1 MACRGRRETLISA
14 VAWKIVIILSLLPLI
29 GAWLARHWFWTRASR
44 QGLRRDCGI
53 TVREFRQRLGLPP
66 GRKGKE
72 TDAAALG
79 DALRE
84 CGLRLME
91 REGSK
96 VAKARVT
103 GGYVTR
109 VMPALTAIIAVFAVL
124 SHRVPNVWAAMA
136 VALAVIAL
144 WTFHRFTGM
153 AIEWR
158 AVARGTE
165 VLKATRALK
174 RADDEEEVIR
184 CAKASVWST
193 VWPF

>member
-1 MACRGRRETLISA
+1 MILALI
-14 VAWKIVIILSLLPLI
+14 PLV

-53 TVREFRQRLGLPP
+53 TVRELRERLGLPP
-66 GRKGKE
+66 GTKGRE
-72 TDAAALG
+72 THAAALG
-79 DALRE
+79 NELRE

-109 VMPALTAIIAVFAVL
+109 VLPAMAGIIAVFAVL
-124 SHRVPNVWAAMA
+124 SHRVSNVWAALA
-136 VALAVIAL
+136 VALVVIAL
-144 WTFHRFTGM
+144 WTFKRFTGM
-153 AIEWR
+153 AVEWR
-158 AVARGTE
+158 AVARGIE

-184 CAKASVWST
+184 CAKASVWTT

>member
-1 MACRGRRETLISA
+1 MWNL
-14 VAWKIVIILSLLPLI
+14 VIILALIPLL
-29 GAWLARHWFWTRASR
+29 GAWLSRHWFWTSASR
-44 QGLRRDCGI
+44 QGLRHDCGI
-53 TVREFRQRLGLPP
+53 TVREFRERLGLPP
-66 GRKGKE
+66 GTKGKE

-79 DALRE
+79 NALRE
-84 CGLRLME
+84 CGLTLME
-91 REGSK
+91 RDGDK
-96 VAKARVT
+96 LAKARVT
-103 GGYVTR
+103 GGYITR
-109 VMPALTAIIAVFAVL
+109 VMPALAGVIALFALL
-124 SHRVPNVWAAMA
+124 SFRVTDVRAALA
-136 VALAVIAL
+136 VALAVTAL
-144 WTFHRFTGM
+144 WTFQRLTGM

>member
-1 MACRGRRETLISA
+1 M
-14 VAWKIVIILSLLPLI
+14 WKIVIILALIPLV

-44 QGLRRDCGI
+44 QGLRRDCG
-53 TVREFRQRLGLPP
+53 TSVRELRERLGLPP
-66 GRKGKE
+66 GTKGKE
-72 TDAAALG
+72 THAAALG
-79 DALRE
+79 NALRE

-91 REGSK
+91 QEGSK
-96 VAKARVT
+96 LARARVT
-103 GGYVTR
+103 GAYLTLA
-109 VMPALTAIIAVFAVL
+109 MPALAGVIAFFAIL
-124 SHRVPNVWAAMA
+124 SKRVPAGWAIAG
-136 VALAVIAL
+136 ALALVAL
-144 WTFHRFTGM
+144 WTFQRLTGM

-165 VLKATRALK
+165 ILKATRALK

>member
-14 VAWKIVIILSLLPLI
+14 VAWKVVIIFSLLPLV

-53 TVREFRQRLGLPP
+53 TVREFRERLGLPP

-109 VMPALTAIIAVFAVL
+109 VMPAMAGVIAVFAIL
-124 SHRVPNVWAAMA
+124 SKRVPAGWAIAG
-136 VALAVIAL
+136 ALAVVAV
-144 WTFHRFTGM
+144 WTFQRFTGM

-174 RADDEEEVIR
+174 RADDEDEVVR